1 MSILDSDKWV
11 KNENCFKNITKF
23 KQVSTFFDII
33 KMEFISFIGGFQH
46 ET

>member
-1 MSILDSDKWV
+1 MSILASAKWI
-11 KNENCFKNITKF
+11 KDENCFKNITNF
-23 KQVSTFFDII
+23 KQASTFFDII